1 MRLQEQTRYAVARMN
16 AKELSDAITAGKV
29 DDILTELFSG
39 APVAFN
45 DAPAEYPKFQNQI
58 ATALKCND
66 ADVVV
71 VGSGRFGFSLAPH
84 KFGRPFRDRSDIDVV
99 IVAANFFDTAWLEL
113 IRYDFKS
120 LSFDAGVAQSLREHR
135 SNHVFWGYIEPYNLK
150 TALSTYKK
158 TWFPLF
164 AAIGFFRA
172 TAGRTVKARV
182 YRTWEHAKNYHRY
195 GIRLLAA
202 KKTGEE

>member
-1 MRLQEQTRYAVARMN
+1 MN
-16 AKELSDAITAGKV
+16 EKELSASITKGKV
-29 DDILTELFSG
+29 EDILTELLSG
-39 APVAFN
+39 APVAFKEV
-45 DAPAEYPKFQNQI
+45 PAEYAKFQNQI
-58 ATALKCND
+58 ATALGCSA

-84 KFGRPFRDRSDIDVV
+84 KFGRPYHDRSDIDVV
-99 IVAANFFDTAWLEL
+99 IVDANFFDTAWLEL

-120 LSFDAGVAQSLREHR
+120 LTFDADVSQSLREHR
-135 SNHVFWGYIEPYNLK
+135 SNNVFWGYIEPYNLK
-150 TALSTYKK
+150 TALSVYKK

-164 AAIGFFRA
+164 AALGFFRA

-182 YRTWEHAKNYHRY
+182 YRTWEHAKSYHRY

-202 KKTGEE
+202 KKTGGE

>member
-1 MRLQEQTRYAVARMN
+1 MN
-16 AKELSDAITAGKV
+16 AKELSKAIKAGKLE
-29 DDILTELFSG
+29 DILAELFSG

-45 DAPAEYPKFQNQI
+45 DAPAEYPKFQSQV
-58 ATALKCND
+58 AAALACNA
-66 ADVVV
+66 ADVAV

-84 KFGRPFRDRSDIDVV
+84 KFGRPYRDRSDIDVV
-99 IVAANFFDTAWLEL
+99 IVAQTFFDTAWLEL

-120 LSFDAGVAQSLREHR
+120 LTFDADVAQSLRDHR
-135 SNHVFWGYIEPYNLK
+135 FNHVFWGYIEPYSLK
-150 TALSTYKK
+150 TALATYRK

-164 AAIGFFRA
+164 ASFGFFRA
-172 TAGRTVKARV
+172 TAGRTIKARV

-202 KKTGEE
+202 KKTGDE